1 MPIIPG
7 RSGIIVTQCITFLIG
22 RFWAWVAEGPLYV
35 HGLGDDPAAN
45 EAELWRQIA
54 AVTRGGR
61 VPAAAAQ
68 GFVDFQLTRGLLGV
82 TT

>member
-1 MPIIPG
+1 MQATEPPSAALAANEID
-7 RSGIIVTQCITFLIG
+7 
-22 RFWAWVAEGPLYV
+22 VA
-35 HGLGDDPAAN
+35 LGDDPAAN